1 MPKPLRIA
9 MVGAGW
15 VTQYHLP
22 AWQAMADRAEV
33 VAICD
38 PDSEAAHRRAREFGI
53 PAVFQ
58 DAEAMLVGA
67 GVDALDICAP
77 RDFHAGLVRLG
88 ARHGLPV
95 LCQKPLATDL
105 DAAADLVAQVDG
117 RVPLMVHENWRF
129 RPYYRRLRDWID
141 EGLVGAIRHV
151 ELEFHSSGMI
161 PDDRGVRPALERQP
175 FFTTLDRLLVM
186 EVLIHHLDTL
196 RFLLGKMAVD
206 TARLWRTND
215 EIRGEDV
222 ASIALHSMSG
232 GATVFVSGNLAVH
245 GAPPVPRDR
254 LRIFGAH
261 GVVSLDGGTLRFEG
275 NETRE
280 EAFDLDASYRQ
291 SYAGA
296 IGHFL
301 DGLERGGRFETDA
314 RDNLMTLE
322 LVETIYRLSAFE
334 KGNVT

>member
-1 MPKPLRIA
+1 MPEPLRIA

-38 PDSEAAHRRAREFGI
+38 PDIEAARRRAREFGI

-58 DAEAMLVGA
+58 HAEAMLT
-67 GVDALDICAP
+67 GVEIDAVDICAP
-77 RDFHAGLVRLG
+77 REFHADLVRLA

-105 DAAADLVAQVDG
+105 DAATDLVAEVDG
-117 RVPLMVHENWRF
+117 GVPLMVHENWRF
-129 RPYYRRLRDWID
+129 RPHYRRLRDWID
-141 EGLVGAIRHV
+141 EGLVGTIRHV

-161 PDDRGVRPALERQP
+161 PDGRGVRPALERQP

-196 RFLLGKMAVD
+196 RFLLGEMVVD

-215 EIRGEDV
+215 EIKGEDV
-222 ASIALHSMSG
+222 ASIALHSMTDST
-232 GATVFVSGNLAVH
+232 AIFVSGNLAVH

-254 LRIFGAH
+254 LRIFGER
-261 GVVSLDGGTLRFEG
+261 GIVSLEGGTLRLEG
-275 NETRE
+275 DEVRE
-280 EAFDLDASYRQ
+280 EAFDLEASYRQ
-291 SYAGA
+291 SYTGA

-301 DGLERGGRFETDA
+301 DGLGRGGRFETGA

-322 LVETIYRLSAFE
+322 LVETIYRLSGFE
-334 KGNVT
+334 KPNPT

>member
-22 AWQAMADRAEV
+22 AWQAMLDRAEV
-33 VAICD
+33 VAISD
-38 PDSEAAHRRAREFGI
+38 PDIETARRRAREFGV

-58 DAEAMLVGA
+58 DAEAMLA
-67 GVDALDICAP
+67 GVGIDALDICAP
-77 RDFHAGLVRLG
+77 REFHADLVRLG

-95 LCQKPLATDL
+95 LCQKPLAMDL
-105 DAAADLVAQVDG
+105 DSATDLVAEVEG

-141 EGLVGAIRHV
+141 DGLVGTIRHV
-151 ELEFHSSGMI
+151 AIEFHSSGMI
-161 PDDRGVRPALERQP
+161 PDSRGVRPALERQP
-175 FFTTLDRLLVM
+175 FLTILNRLLVM

-196 RFLLGKMAVD
+196 RFLLGEMAVD

-222 ASIALHSMSG
+222 ASIALHTVTG
-232 GATVFVSGNLAVH
+232 GSAVFVSGNLAVH
-245 GAPPVPRDR
+245 GTPPVPRDR
-254 LRIFGAH
+254 LRIFGEK
-261 GVVSLDGGTLRFEG
+261 GVVSFDDGMLRLEG
-275 NETRE
+275 DSVIE
-280 EAFDLDASYRQ
+280 EVFDLDASYRK

-301 DGLERGGRFETDA
+301 DGLERGGRFETEA

-322 LVETIYRLSAFE
+322 LVESVYRLSGFE
-334 KGNVT
+334 KANPT